1 LAGMVHAKWSGMV
14 WQPTALRATWL
25 AAVGFL
31 PQLMAFYLPYTRS
44 SPADGLAS
52 LSLVCSQLV
61 LLVLTLANL
70 RLPGMPLR
78 MLGLSC
84 TLTIGERISSVGKD
98 VCCQRRKFCYP
109 GFADRF
115 VGPPFIPCRFAFSL
129 GDVRVAAGT
138 F

>member
-1 LAGMVHAKWSGMV
+1 MIHAKWSGMV
-14 WQPTALRATWL
+14 RQPPALRAIWL
-25 AAVGFL
+25 VTVGFL
-31 PQLMAFYLPYTRS
+31 PQLMAFYLTYTRS
-44 SPADGLAS
+44 SPTDELAS

-78 MLGLSC
+78 TLGLSC
-84 TLTIGERISSVGKD
+84 TPTIGERISRAGKGG
-98 VCCQRRKFCYP
+98 CRERRKFCCP

-115 VGPPFIPCRFAFSL
+115 VSPPFISCRFVFSL